1 MKESIQIILAKGL
14 LQMLS
19 EDEGEI
25 IHQLKDRKIIE
36 NGFIEPLQLVKDAI
50 DNGLP
55 LTLPIKFKNTESIL
69 LEHILYSD
77 SSKEMIDYV
86 CSKLTKEDVENMS
99 VEMVNDIYKSADN
112 NINLLE
118 RFFML
123 GFDFPQG
130 KFEEYGKIISG
141 DISFFELCL
150 QMKPDFKFTFL
161 YEDNLTLD
169 ELLIEEIAD
178 CKSHGHSANSIK
190 NKESLY
196 DFLKKVRQAEE
207 LRDELNINLTNNH
220 NSYNPTRKI

>member
-1 MKESIQIILAKGL
+1 MKESIQVILAKGL

-19 EDEGEI
+19 EGTGEI
-25 IHQLKDRKIIE
+25 IHQLKNRKIIE
-36 NGFIEPLQLVKDAI
+36 KSFIEPLELVKDAI

-55 LTLPIKFKNTESIL
+55 LTLPISLKNTESVL
-69 LEHILYSD
+69 LEHILYND

-99 VEMVNDIYKSADN
+99 VEMVNDIYKSSDN

-118 RFFML
+118 IFFML
-123 GFDFPQG
+123 GFDFQQG
-130 KFEEYGKIISG
+130 KFEEYGKALSG

-150 QMKPDFKFTFL
+150 QIKPDFKFTFL

-169 ELLIEEIAD
+169 ELLMEEIED
-178 CKSHGHSANSIK
+178 CKSLGHSANSLK

-196 DFLKKVRQAEE
+196 TFLKKVRQAEE
-207 LRDELNINLTNNH
+207 LRDDLNNNLSNN
-220 NSYNPTRKI
+220 NNPSNPTRKI